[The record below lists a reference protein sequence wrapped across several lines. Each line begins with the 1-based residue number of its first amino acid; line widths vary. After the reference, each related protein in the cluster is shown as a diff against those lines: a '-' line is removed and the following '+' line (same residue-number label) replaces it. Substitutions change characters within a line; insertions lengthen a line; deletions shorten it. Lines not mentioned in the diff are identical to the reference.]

1 MPRFLSIAKPGVWPR
16 FARAIRLAL
25 LCLAPAM
32 FAWGDLGPSNEVI
45 ALAVK
50 QYGEGAASLLRKW
63 REILHSDKSLNDAKK
78 LEAVNQF
85 FNSVPYV
92 SDLEHWGKAD
102 YWATPLELLASNG
115 GDCEDFAIA
124 KYFTLRELGVPNE
137 RLRIAY
143 VTALLMNQGQMKFQG
158 HMVLTYFSTPDA
170 EPLILDNLQGK
181 ILPASQRKDLA
192 PVYSFNGDSLW
203 LAKEMSGRSQP
214 AAGSD
219 RINRW
224 QDMQWRMRRETENGR

>member
-1 MPRFLSIAKPGVWPR
+1 MPRFLPIANPGAWPR
-16 FARAIRLAL
+16 LARAILLLL
-25 LCLAPAM
+25 LCLPPAM
-32 FAWGDLGPSNEVI
+32 LAWGGLALSDEVI

-50 QYGEGAASLLRKW
+50 KYGEGAASRLRKW

-78 LEAVNQF
+78 LEAVNRF

-92 SDLEHWGKAD
+92 TDLEHWGKAD
-102 YWATPLELLASNG
+102 YWATPIELLASNG

-124 KYFTLRELGVPNE
+124 KYFTLRELGVPSE
-137 RLRIAY
+137 RMRIAY
-143 VTALLMNQGQMKFQG
+143 VTALLMHQGQMKFQG
-158 HMVLTYFSTPDA
+158 HMVLTYFSSPDA
-170 EPLILDNLQGK
+170 EPMVLDNLQEK

-214 AAGSD
+214 AAGAE
-219 RINRW
+219 RINLW
-224 QDMQWRMRRETENGR
+224 KDMQGRMRRETESGR

>member
-1 MPRFLSIAKPGVWPR
+1 MPRFLSIANPGAWPR
-16 FARAIRLAL
+16 FARVIQLAL
-25 LCLAPAM
+25 FCLAPAM
-32 FAWGDLGPSNEVI
+32 FAWGDLSPSNEVI

-50 QYGEGAASLLRKW
+50 QYGERAASLLRKW
-63 REILHSDKSLNDAKK
+63 REVLHSDKSLNDEKK
-78 LEAVNQF
+78 LEAVNRF

-224 QDMQWRMRRETENGR
+224 QDMQWRMRRETEGHL

>member
-1 MPRFLSIAKPGVWPR
+1 MPRFLPIANPGAWHS
-16 FARAIRLAL
+16 FARAIQLGL
-25 LCLAPAM
+25 LCLMPVM
-32 FAWGDLGPSNEVI
+32 FAWGDLILSDEVI

-50 QYGEGAASLLRKW
+50 QYGDGAASRLRKW

-78 LEAVNQF
+78 LEAVNRF

-115 GDCEDFAIA
+115 GDCEDYAIA
-124 KYFTLRELGVPNE
+124 KYFTLRELGVPSE

-143 VTALLMNQGQMKFQG
+143 VTALLMNHGQMKFQG
-158 HMVLTYFSTPDA
+158 HMVLTYFPSPDA

-203 LAKEMSGRSQP
+203 QAKEMSGRSQP
-214 AAGSD
+214 AAGAD

-224 QDMQWRMRRETENGR
+224 QDMQGRMRKETEGGR

>member
-1 MPRFLSIAKPGVWPR
+1 MPRVFPIANPGAWTLS
-16 FARAIRLAL
+16 ARAIQLAL

-32 FAWGDLGPSNEVI
+32 FAWGDLSPSNETI

-50 QYGEGAASLLRKW
+50 QHGEGAASLLRKW
-63 REILHSDKSLNDAKK
+63 REILHYDKSLNDAKK
-78 LEAVNQF
+78 LEAVNRF

-170 EPLILDNLQGK
+170 EPLILDNLQEM

-192 PVYSFNGDSLW
+192 PVYSFNGDNLW

-214 AAGSD
+214 AAGGD
-219 RINRW
+219 RVSLW
-224 QDMQWRMRRETENGR
+224 QEMQGRMRREAENGR

>member
-1 MPRFLSIAKPGVWPR
+1 
-16 FARAIRLAL
+16 
-25 LCLAPAM
+25 
-32 FAWGDLGPSNEVI
+32 
-45 ALAVK
+45 
-50 QYGEGAASLLRKW
+50 LRKW
-63 REILHSDKSLNDAKK
+63 REILHSDKSLSDAKK
-78 LEAVNQF
+78 LEAVNRF

-102 YWATPLELLASNG
+102 YWATPIELLASNG

-124 KYFTLRELGVPNE
+124 KYFTLRELGVPSE

-158 HMVLTYFSTPDA
+158 HMVLTYFSSPDA
-170 EPLILDNLQGK
+170 EPLILDNLQEK

-192 PVYSFNGDSLW
+192 PVYSFNGDNLW

-214 AAGSD
+214 AAGGD
-219 RINRW
+219 RVSLW
-224 QDMQWRMRRETENGR
+224 QEVQGRMRREAESRL

>member
-1 MPRFLSIAKPGVWPR
+1 MPRFLSIANPGAWPR
-16 FARAIRLAL
+16 FSRAIQLAL
-25 LCLAPAM
+25 LCLTPAM
-32 FAWGDLGPSNEVI
+32 FAWGDLSPSNETI

-63 REILHSDKSLNDAKK
+63 REILHSDKSLNDTKK
-78 LEAVNQF
+78 LETVNRF

-170 EPLILDNLQGK
+170 EPLILDNLQEK

-192 PVYSFNGDSLW
+192 PVYSFNGENLW

-214 AAGSD
+214 AAGAD

-224 QDMQWRMRRETENGR
+224 QDMQGRMRKEAENGR

>member
-1 MPRFLSIAKPGVWPR
+1 MPRFLSITNPGAWPR
-16 FARAIRLAL
+16 FSRAIQLAL
-25 LCLAPAM
+25 LCLMPAM
-32 FAWGDLGPSNEVI
+32 FAWGDLSPSNEVI

-50 QYGEGAASLLRKW
+50 QYGEGAASGLRKW
-63 REILHSDKSLNDAKK
+63 REILHSDKSLSDAKK
-78 LEAVNQF
+78 LEAVNRF

-92 SDLEHWGKAD
+92 SDLDHWGKTD

-115 GDCEDFAIA
+115 GDCDDYAIA
-124 KYFTLRELGVPNE
+124 KYFTLRELGVPAE

-158 HMVLTYFSTPDA
+158 HMVLTYFSSPDA
-170 EPLILDNLQGK
+170 EPLVLDNLQEK

-192 PVYSFNGDSLW
+192 PVYSFNGDNLW

-214 AAGSD
+214 AAGAN
-219 RINRW
+219 RINLW
-224 QDMQWRMRRETENGR
+224 KDMQGRMRRETENGR

>member
-1 MPRFLSIAKPGVWPR
+1 MPRFLPIANPGAR
-16 FARAIRLAL
+16 SHFAHAIQLVL
-25 LCLAPAM
+25 LCLTPAM
-32 FAWGDLGPSNEVI
+32 FAWGDLIPSDEGI

-50 QYGEGAASLLRKW
+50 QYGEGAASRLRKW
-63 REILHSDKSLNDAKK
+63 REILHSDKSLSEAKK
-78 LEAVNQF
+78 LEAVNRF

-124 KYFTLRELGVPNE
+124 KYFTLRELGMPAD

-143 VTALLMNQGQMKFQG
+143 VTALLWSQGQMKFQG

-192 PVYSFNGDSLW
+192 PVYSFNGDNLW
-203 LAKEMSGRSQP
+203 LAKEMSGRSLP
-214 AAGSD
+214 AAGAD
-219 RINRW
+219 RINLWR
-224 QDMQWRMRRETENGR
+224 DMQGRMRREIESGR